1 MKVVQD
7 IRICECP
14 MNIFVMQESIIA
26 NVIDYKYDG
35 NINITC
41 ERHVY
46 HSLIIDLYDLAFI
59 LFR

>member
-1 MKVVQD
+1 
-7 IRICECP
+7 

-26 NVIDYKYDG
+26 NVIDYKYVG